1 MRHAS
6 SGLGFRTRAIAA
18 VALLTVGL
26 MAAMRG
32 VLEALF

>member
-1 MRHAS
+1 MRYATC
-6 SGLGFRTRAIAA
+6 GVGFRTRAIAT

-26 MAAMRG
+26 MAGLRG

>member
-6 SGLGFRTRAIAA
+6 CGVGFRTRAIAT
-18 VALLTVGL
+18 VALLTIGVFAGL
-26 MAAMRG
+26 RG